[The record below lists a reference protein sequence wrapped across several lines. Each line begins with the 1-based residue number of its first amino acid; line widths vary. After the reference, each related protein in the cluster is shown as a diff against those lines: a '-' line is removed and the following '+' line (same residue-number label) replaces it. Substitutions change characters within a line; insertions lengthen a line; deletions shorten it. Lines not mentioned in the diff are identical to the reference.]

1 MFYKYYFFK
10 FHKMKFQFYF
20 TFLYKMI
27 SNNFIRQGNTN
38 WNLERKYIYRHFVYF
53 IKFLGTSRFSI
64 SLVYLQKQTFT
75 RLKFPLCTTC
85 PTFLEFFKFDVSY
98 SFFLLTIKN
107 TFANKNAYLCICR
120 FISFSTYFC
129 KKKHKIGICEG
140 ER

>member
-1 MFYKYYFFK
+1 MNLIQNPTRSCKQNFSLYVTQNILSTLNLLHFPVMFYKYYFFN

-53 IKFLGTSRFSI
+53 IKFLGTSLFSI

-75 RLKFPLCTTC
+75 RLKFHLCTTC
-85 PTFLEFFKFDVSY
+85 PTFLEFFKFDVD
-98 SFFLLTIKN
+98 LIL
-107 TFANKNAYLCICR
+107 
-120 FISFSTYFC
+120 FSC
-129 KKKHKIGICEG
+129 
-140 ER
+140 